1 MYLFWNCNNNTL
13 LGNSVSNN
21 YYGMALEDSNNN
33 KIFLNNYINNDI
45 NAADYGVNN
54 KWDNGIIGNHWD
66 DYMGVDANHDGIGDT
81 PYLIPGAA
89 GSQDNFPIHDNIA
102 PVITIIF
109 PLLDEVFGLG
119 APDYNISIDE
129 LYLDAIWYTLD
140 GGITNY
146 TITSLTGTLN
156 QTAWSA
162 LSEGSVTIR
171 FYANDIAG
179 NISSVVLTVKKDI
192 NAPVISIILP
202 LPDVVF
208 GLVAPNYN
216 ISIVE
221 LNLDA
226 IWYTLNGGITNYT
239 ITSLTGTFNQ
249 TAWDALSEGNVTIRF
264 YASDA
269 LGRIGYQEVT
279 IVKRISQSNPPGI
292 PGYDLLSLLG
302 ILSVVTTVII
312 KKRYGSTRHDSINK
326 SND

>member
-1 MYLFWNCNNNTL
+1 
-13 LGNSVSNN
+13 
-21 YYGMALEDSNNN
+21 MALEDSNNN

-146 TITSLTGTLN
+146 TITSLSGTLN
-156 QTAWSA
+156 QTAWDD

-171 FYANDIAG
+171 FYA
-179 NISSVVLTVKKDI
+179 S
-192 NAPVISIILP
+192 
-202 LPDVVF
+202 DV
-208 GLVAPNYN
+208 
-216 ISIVE
+216 
-221 LNLDA
+221 
-226 IWYTLNGGITNYT
+226 
-239 ITSLTGTFNQ
+239 
-249 TAWDALSEGNVTIRF
+249 
-264 YASDA
+264 

-279 IVKRISQSNPPGI
+279 IVKRIPQSNPPGI
-292 PGYDLLSLLG
+292 PGYDLLFLLG
-302 ILSVVTTVII
+302 IVSVVVII
-312 KKRYGSTRHDSINK
+312 ITKIRFGSNRYDSINK
-326 SND
+326 STNQSL